1 MRFNSIVIFKQ
12 YIPKKH
18 NIFGIKIHRLCNSKV
33 YMYGMPVYLGKNRQ
47 CVNPSMTTTCA
58 TVIGLPTRL
67 ENVGHRLYGQFLYL
81 VILRQYSAA
90 GLLDQKEKGC

>member
-1 MRFNSIVIFKQ
+1 
-12 YIPKKH
+12 
-18 NIFGIKIHRLCNSKV
+18 
-33 YMYGMPVYLGKNRQ
+33 MYGMPVYLGKNRQ